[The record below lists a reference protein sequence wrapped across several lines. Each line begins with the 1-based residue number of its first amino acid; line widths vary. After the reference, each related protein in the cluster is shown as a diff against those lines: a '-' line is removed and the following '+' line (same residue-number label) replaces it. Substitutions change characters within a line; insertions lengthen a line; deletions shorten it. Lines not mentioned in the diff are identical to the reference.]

1 MAAHR
6 NPPLS
11 KRSSTLTDDG
21 FSTVGSV
28 SPLLLHCQQGAC
40 LTCCYPFSNERGG
53 WKAGVGFLNY
63 HLLTQPLHTLP
74 APPAMAWDT
83 HSRCTWRVF
92 QLSVPFLHHT
102 TSFPHDPSP
111 NLPPRGLV
119 FHPASPSV
127 QLSQNPGKVCYLHVV
142 LLAPSAP

>member
-6 NPPLS
+6 NPPLR

-21 FSTVGSV
+21 LSTVGSV

-40 LTCCYPFSNERGG
+40 LTCCYPFSNESGG

-74 APPAMAWDT
+74 APPAMARDT
-83 HSRCTWRVF
+83 HSPCTWCVF
-92 QLSVPFLHHT
+92 QLQLPFSTTQLLFHMTHLQIFLHMVLIST
-102 TSFPHDPSP
+102 LPALQSSSAKTQARFATST
-111 NLPPRGLV
+111 
-119 FHPASPSV
+119 
-127 QLSQNPGKVCYLHVV
+127 
-142 LLAPSAP
+142 